1 MQHAMVSINKNA
13 KVRLSSP
20 KKKKNTHTRKRKA
33 VDEMSESPH
42 EIAAG

>member
-20 KKKKNTHTRKRKA
+20 PQKKTHTRKRKA